1 MRRRRTLWLMLVF
14 LASGFAALL
23 YQVVWQ
29 RSLFA
34 IYGINIESVTVV
46 VTAFMLG
53 LGFGSFA
60 GGAVSKSPER
70 PALLLFSLV
79 ELSIGAFGLVS
90 LPLFHAVGSLTLDLP
105 PVATALVT
113 FLLVLFPT
121 MLMGGTLP
129 LLVAYF
135 VRKSG
140 NVGRSVGQL
149 YFVNTLGSAIASV
162 ASVMVMMGPLGEANT
177 VRAAAAINFLVG
189 LGALALHLRERKSS
203 PSPSPSPTAQEA
215 E

>member
-1 MRRRRTLWLMLVF
+1 
-14 LASGFAALL
+14 
-23 YQVVWQ
+23 VWQ

-60 GGAVSKSPER
+60 GGAISKNPER
-70 PALLLFSLV
+70 PALLLFGLV
-79 ELSIGAFGLVS
+79 ELSIGAFGMIS
-90 LPLFHAVGSLTLDLP
+90 LPLFHWVGAFTLDLP
-105 PVATALVT
+105 PIATAVVT

-135 VRKSG
+135 VRKNG
-140 NVGRSVGQL
+140 NVGKSVGQL

-162 ASVMVMMGPLGEANT
+162 VSVMVMMGPLGETNT
-177 VRAAAAINFLVG
+177 VRAAALVNALVG
-189 LGALALHLRERKSS
+189 FGALALHMRERRSPVTSAVPAAPASS
-203 PSPSPSPTAQEA
+203 PAMEA

>member
-1 MRRRRTLWLMLVF
+1 MRSRTAWLMLVF

-60 GGAVSKSPER
+60 GGAISKDPRR
-70 PALLLFSLV
+70 PALLLFALV
-79 ELSIGAFGLVS
+79 ELAIGAFGLVS
-90 LPLFHAVGSLTLDLP
+90 LRLFHWVGTFTLDLSP
-105 PVATALVT
+105 IATAIVT
-113 FLLVLFPT
+113 LLLVLVPT

-129 LLVAYF
+129 LLVAYS

-140 NVGRSVGQL
+140 NVGKSVGQL
-149 YFVNTLGSAIASV
+149 YFVNTLGSAIASIT
-162 ASVMVMMGPLGEANT
+162 SVMVIMGPLGEANT
-177 VRAAAAINFLVG
+177 VRLAAAVNAAVG
-189 LGALALHLRERKSS
+189 LGALALHVSQTRR
-203 PSPSPSPTAQEA
+203 AR
-215 E
+215 